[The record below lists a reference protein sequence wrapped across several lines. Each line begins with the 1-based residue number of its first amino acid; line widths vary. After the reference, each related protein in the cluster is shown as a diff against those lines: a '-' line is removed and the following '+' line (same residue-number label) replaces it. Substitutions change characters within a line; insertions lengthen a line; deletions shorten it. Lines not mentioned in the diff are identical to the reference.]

1 MQHFFKVLL
10 SLTLFFG
17 VSSSVFAS
25 DISTFQRYQ
34 TSAYDPSN
42 SYPVDT
48 SCGMGSMSGCAV
60 SFSVPSGSFSWVR
73 LHYWALDCIEPL
85 PYIAYNIPYS
95 HLPPTWNNTMDLVY
109 PSLGSDTS
117 CGSGSDHYI
126 QIPANTGN
134 NLIHVYTSGTGNP
147 YTWHS
152 YFMFTSIELSD
163 PAPTPTPLPPVH
175 SFDPDVGA
183 GLSAGIAS
191 FSASAKTQL
200 LSAFGLGIFVLW
212 TILMMFKM
220 IHWFIEIMQG
230 KRSSFDER
238 NVKMKGTKINTAN
251 IPTDPV
257 DRYFFVQESEMRK
270 IAKDNG
276 IDYDKI

>member
-1 MQHFFKVLL
+1 MQRFFKILL
-10 SLTLFFG
+10 SICFFLAI
-17 VSSSVFAS
+17 SSPVFAS
-25 DISTFQRYQ
+25 SLSFQRYQ
-34 TSAYDPSN
+34 ITAYDPSV

-60 SFSVPSGSFSWVR
+60 SFNVPSGSYSWVR

-134 NLIHVYTSGTGNP
+134 NLIHVYTAGTGNP
-147 YTWHS
+147 WTWHS
-152 YFMFTSIELSD
+152 YFMYTDVELSD
-163 PAPTPTPLPPVH
+163 LAPTPTPPRT
-175 SFDPDVGA
+175 FDPGVSA

-191 FSASAKTQL
+191 FSASAKNQL
-200 LSAFGLGIFVLW
+200 LSAFSVAMILFW
-212 TILMMFKM
+212 TIIMVFKI
-220 IHWFIEIMQG
+220 IHWFLELSSGKTSSLDESKGANFNTTNPTEILSTGDKKWLASG
-230 KRSSFDER
+230 KDSSHLQEYR
-238 NVKMKGTKINTAN
+238 NLYDNYKI
-251 IPTDPV
+251 
-257 DRYFFVQESEMRK
+257 K
-270 IAKDNG
+270 
-276 IDYDKI
+276 